1 MRETIAA
8 IASGMTASGI
18 GIIRISG
25 PDAFRVLGKVFR
37 FASAKKTVENVRP
50 NTIHYGHIIDYG
62 VRAVEKRTDRSAGE
76 NTDGDI
82 DGVAVGSIEGNTE
95 RSNEGNIESSTESS
109 VDGSI
114 ESSAERS
121 IEGSTES
128 SAESSV
134 EGSIEGSIEKSNSD
148 NNDIDGKESIIDEVL
163 VMIMKGP
170 HTYTAEDTVEIDCH
184 GGPFVMQK
192 ILTSVLKAG
201 ARAAEPGEFTKRA
214 FLNGRIDL
222 TEAEAVM
229 DVISSGSED
238 ALKSSLMQL
247 DGSVRREVESLR
259 ERILT
264 EMAYI
269 EAALDDP
276 EHYDLQDYPEELNGK
291 LANLM
296 AELERLLASFDEGK
310 LIREGIFTVI
320 LGKPNAGKSSLLNY
334 LTGEDRAIV
343 TEIAG
348 TTRDSLEETVR
359 LGGLT
364 LRIADT
370 AGIRTT
376 GDIIE
381 KMGVDRAMSLAEKAD
396 LLLAVFDSSRPLDED
411 DKEILAFISGRRAVI
426 LLNKSDLE
434 TVVDEAKIR
443 EYSDA
448 PIVVISAKMN
458 EGRELIEAQIRDMFF
473 SGKLHIN
480 EEIMLTNVRHKEAC
494 EESLSSLRLVRDSIE
509 AGMPEDFYAVDL
521 MDAYAALGRI
531 IGEQVGEDLV
541 DMIFAK
547 FCMGK

>member
-37 FASAKKTVENVRP
+37 FANKNKTVENVRP
-50 NTIHYGHIIDYG
+50 NTIHYGHIIDY
-62 VRAVEKRTDRSAGE
+62 E
-76 NTDGDI
+76 
-82 DGVAVGSIEGNTE
+82 VGS
-95 RSNEGNIESSTESS
+95 RSDGQVSDTRNRYVRNET
-109 VDGSI
+109 V
-114 ESSAERS
+114 
-121 IEGSTES
+121 
-128 SAESSV
+128 
-134 EGSIEGSIEKSNSD
+134 
-148 NNDIDGKESIIDEVL
+148 IDEVL

-247 DGSVRREVESLR
+247 DGSVRRKIESLR

-276 EHYDLQDYPEELNGK
+276 EHYDLEGYPEK
-291 LANLM
+291 LDKKLVNLLE
-296 AELERLLASFDEGK
+296 ELERLLASFDEGK

-334 LTGEDRAIV
+334 LTGEERAIV

-359 LGGLT
+359 LGGLI

-370 AGIRTT
+370 AGIRST
-376 GDIIE
+376 GD
-381 KMGVDRAMSLAEKAD
+381 RN
-396 LLLAVFDSSRPLDED
+396 P
-411 DKEILAFISGRRAVI
+411 FIHFG
-426 LLNKSDLE
+426 
-434 TVVDEAKIR
+434 
-443 EYSDA
+443 
-448 PIVVISAKMN
+448 
-458 EGRELIEAQIRDMFF
+458 
-473 SGKLHIN
+473 
-480 EEIMLTNVRHKEAC
+480 
-494 EESLSSLRLVRDSIE
+494 
-509 AGMPEDFYAVDL
+509 
-521 MDAYAALGRI
+521 
-531 IGEQVGEDLV
+531 
-541 DMIFAK
+541 
-547 FCMGK
+547 

>member
-1 MRETIAA
+1 
-8 IASGMTASGI
+8 
-18 GIIRISG
+18 
-25 PDAFRVLGKVFR
+25 
-37 FASAKKTVENVRP
+37 
-50 NTIHYGHIIDYG
+50 
-62 VRAVEKRTDRSAGE
+62 
-76 NTDGDI
+76 
-82 DGVAVGSIEGNTE
+82 
-95 RSNEGNIESSTESS
+95 
-109 VDGSI
+109 
-114 ESSAERS
+114 
-121 IEGSTES
+121 
-128 SAESSV
+128 
-134 EGSIEGSIEKSNSD
+134 
-148 NNDIDGKESIIDEVL
+148 
-163 VMIMKGP
+163 
-170 HTYTAEDTVEIDCH
+170 
-184 GGPFVMQK
+184 MQK
-192 ILTSVLKAG
+192 ILTAVLRAG

-247 DGSVRREVESLR
+247 DGSVRRKIENLR

-264 EMAYI
+264 ELAFI

-276 EHYDLQDYPEELNGK
+276 EHYDLQGYPEELDEK
-291 LANLM
+291 IVKLM
-296 AELERLLASFDEGK
+296 AELDRLLKSFDEGK

-334 LTGEDRAIV
+334 LTGEQRAIV

-381 KMGVDRAMSLAEKAD
+381 KMGVDRAKYLGDKAD
-396 LLLAVFDSSRPLDED
+396 LLLAVFDSSRPLDEND
-411 DKEILAFISGRRAVI
+411 TEILSFISGRKALV

-434 TVVDEAKIR
+434 TVVDEREIR
-443 EYSDA
+443 KYTDA
-448 PIVVISAKMN
+448 PIVIISAKMN
-458 EGRELIEAQIRDMFF
+458 EGRELIEEQIRDMFF
-473 SGKLHIN
+473 HGRLHVN

-494 EESLSSLRLVRDSIE
+494 EETLTSLRLVRDSISE
-509 AGMPEDFYAVDL
+509 GMPEDFYSVDL

-531 IGEQVGEDLV
+531 IGEQVEDDLV

>member
-37 FASAKKTVENVRP
+37 FANKNKTVENVRP
-50 NTIHYGHIIDYG
+50 NTIHYGHIIDY
-62 VRAVEKRTDRSAGE
+62 E
-76 NTDGDI
+76 
-82 DGVAVGSIEGNTE
+82 VGS
-95 RSNEGNIESSTESS
+95 RSDGQVSDTRNRYVRNET
-109 VDGSI
+109 V
-114 ESSAERS
+114 
-121 IEGSTES
+121 
-128 SAESSV
+128 
-134 EGSIEGSIEKSNSD
+134 
-148 NNDIDGKESIIDEVL
+148 IDEVL

-247 DGSVRREVESLR
+247 DGSVRRKIESLR

-276 EHYDLQDYPEELNGK
+276 EHYDLEGYPEK
-291 LANLM
+291 LDKKLVNLLE
-296 AELERLLASFDEGK
+296 ELERLLASFDEGK

-334 LTGEDRAIV
+334 LTGEERAIV

-359 LGGLT
+359 LGGLI

-370 AGIRTT
+370 AGIRST

-396 LLLAVFDSSRPLDED
+396 LLLAVFDSSRPLDGD
-411 DKEILAFISGRRAVI
+411 DREILSFISGKKALI

-434 TVVDEAKIR
+434 TVVDEAEIR
-443 EYSDA
+443 KYSNA

-458 EGRELIEAQIRDMFF
+458 EGRELIEAQIREMFF
-473 SGKLHIN
+473 SGKLHVN

-494 EESLSSLRLVRDSIE
+494 EEALASLRLVRDSIE
-509 AGMPEDFYAVDL
+509 SGMPEDFYVVDL

>member
-18 GIIRISG
+18 GIVRISG

-37 FASAKKTVENVRP
+37 FANPKKNVENIKA
-50 NTIHYGHIIDYG
+50 NTIHYGHIVEFDEMA
-62 VRAVEKRTDRSAGE
+62 AVSSDRK
-76 NTDGDI
+76 T
-82 DGVAVGSIEGNTE
+82 
-95 RSNEGNIESSTESS
+95 
-109 VDGSI
+109 
-114 ESSAERS
+114 
-121 IEGSTES
+121 
-128 SAESSV
+128 AESSDTKAV
-134 EGSIEGSIEKSNSD
+134 VNSD
-148 NNDIDGKESIIDEVL
+148 RKTAESSYTKTAEFDIEDRKKSGCSEKIIDEVL
-163 VMIMKGP
+163 VMVMKGP

-192 ILTSVLKAG
+192 ILTAVLRAG

-247 DGSVRREVESLR
+247 DGSVRRKIENLR

-264 EMAYI
+264 ELAFI

-276 EHYDLQDYPEELNGK
+276 EHYDLQGYPEELDEK
-291 LANLM
+291 IVKLM
-296 AELERLLASFDEGK
+296 AELDRLLKSFDEGK

-334 LTGEDRAIV
+334 LTGEQRAIV

-381 KMGVDRAMSLAEKAD
+381 KMGVDRAKYLGDKAD
-396 LLLAVFDSSRPLDED
+396 LLLAVFDSS
-411 DKEILAFISGRRAVI
+411 KIGRA
-426 LLNKSDLE
+426 SC
-434 TVVDEAKIR
+434 R
-443 EYSDA
+443 ER
-448 PIVVISAKMN
+448 
-458 EGRELIEAQIRDMFF
+458 G
-473 SGKLHIN
+473 
-480 EEIMLTNVRHKEAC
+480 
-494 EESLSSLRLVRDSIE
+494 
-509 AGMPEDFYAVDL
+509 
-521 MDAYAALGRI
+521 
-531 IGEQVGEDLV
+531 
-541 DMIFAK
+541 
-547 FCMGK
+547 

>member
-37 FASAKKTVENVRP
+37 FANKNKTVENVRP
-50 NTIHYGHIIDYG
+50 NTIHYGHIIDY
-62 VRAVEKRTDRSAGE
+62 E
-76 NTDGDI
+76 
-82 DGVAVGSIEGNTE
+82 VGSRSDGQVVNKQSQNVLSDIEKNDSSRSDGNYVNT
-95 RSNEGNIESSTESS
+95 RNQNLVSDIETD
-109 VDGSI
+109 DGSRSDGNHVNTRNQNVLSDI
-114 ESSAERS
+114 ETDDVCRS
-121 IEGSTES
+121 EEQPVDTRNRYVRNET
-128 SAESSV
+128 V
-134 EGSIEGSIEKSNSD
+134 
-148 NNDIDGKESIIDEVL
+148 IDEVL

-247 DGSVRREVESLR
+247 DGSVRRKIESLR

-276 EHYDLQDYPEELNGK
+276 EHYDLEGYPEK
-291 LANLM
+291 LDKKLVNLLE
-296 AELERLLASFDEGK
+296 ELERLLASFDEGK

-334 LTGEDRAIV
+334 LTGEERAIV

-359 LGGLT
+359 LGGLI

-370 AGIRTT
+370 AGIRST

-396 LLLAVFDSSRPLDED
+396 LLLAVFDSSRPLDGD
-411 DKEILAFISGRRAVI
+411 DREILSFISGKKALI

-434 TVVDEAKIR
+434 TVVDEAEIR
-443 EYSDA
+443 KYSNA

-458 EGRELIEAQIRDMFF
+458 EGRELIEAQIREMFF
-473 SGKLHIN
+473 SGKLHVN

-494 EESLSSLRLVRDSIE
+494 EEALASLRLVRDSIE
-509 AGMPEDFYAVDL
+509 SGMPEDFYVVDL

>member
-25 PDAFRVLGKVFR
+25 PDAFRVLGKIFR
-37 FASAKKTVENVRP
+37 FANAKKTVDNIKP
-50 NTIHYGHIIDYG
+50 NTIHYGHVIDFG
-62 VRAVEKRTDRSAGE
+62 TDE
-76 NTDGDI
+76 N
-82 DGVAVGSIEGNTE
+82 V
-95 RSNEGNIESSTESS
+95 
-109 VDGSI
+109 
-114 ESSAERS
+114 
-121 IEGSTES
+121 
-128 SAESSV
+128 
-134 EGSIEGSIEKSNSD
+134 
-148 NNDIDGKESIIDEVL
+148 IDEVL
-163 VMIMKGP
+163 VMVMKGP

-247 DGSVRREVESLR
+247 DGSVKRKIENLR

-264 EMAYI
+264 ELAYI

-276 EHYDLQDYPEELNGK
+276 EHYDLEGYPEELDGK
-291 LANLM
+291 IAVLVS
-296 AELERLLASFDEGK
+296 ELERLLASFDEGK

-381 KMGVDRAMSLAEKAD
+381 KMGVDRAMSLAGRAD

-411 DKEILAFISGRRAVI
+411 DMEILSFISGRKAVI

-434 TVVDEAKIR
+434 TVIDEAEIR
-443 EYSDA
+443 RHTDS
-448 PIVVISAKMN
+448 PVVVISAKMN
-458 EGRELIEAQIRDMFF
+458 EGRELIERQIREMFF
-473 SGKLHIN
+473 SGRLRFN
-480 EEIMLTNVRHKEAC
+480 EETMLTNVRHKEAS
-494 EESLSSLRLVRDSIE
+494 EEALESLRLVRGAIAD
-509 AGMPEDFYAVDL
+509 GMPEDLYTVDL
-521 MDAYAALGRI
+521 MDAYSALGRI
-531 IGEQVGEDLV
+531 IGAETEEDLI
-541 DMIFAK
+541 DTIFAE